1 MSASQFI
8 ARCFL
13 VTCVLSSVLPVS
25 AQETKINESDAS
37 ASPGPSPSSTPT
49 KKALQVLQSEIPK
62 ADSGL
67 TTAIA
72 PAVRIGP
79 GDEIDISVYGAPD
92 LTQHGRVSSTGEISL
107 PLIGGV
113 VVAGLTSEEAQT
125 LIEQRLAVGDFI
137 KNPHVSVYVKEY
149 TTQGISIVGEVN
161 KPGMYSALAAH
172 RLLDLIQAAGGLT
185 PRAGNRVIV
194 DLHRDRT
201 HPLSIPLSNDPVQVA
216 KANIELGPG
225 DTVVVPKAGIV
236 YVVGEVNKPGGFL
249 IEENSISALRVL
261 AMASGPTHLASL
273 NGTKMVRRTSQGLRE
288 IPLPLK
294 RILQAK
300 APDVTLQPEDIIYV
314 PGSKAKGFASTG
326 SILSTLTTLAIYHF

>member
-37 ASPGPSPSSTPT
+37 TSPGPSPSSTPT

-92 LTQHGRVSSTGEISL
+92 LTQHGRVSTTGEISL

-113 VVAGLTSEEAQT
+113 VVAGLTSEEAQI
-125 LIEQRLAVGDFI
+125 LIEQRLAEGNFI

-273 NGTKMVRRTSQGLRE
+273 NGTKMVRRTSQGLKE